1 MGVVLEQIDEP
12 SAADEWKCWRRA
24 ERSVTV
30 AENNSSYFATR
41 NAKAKK
47 KNPTRDGVK
56 IPFALLWGVGM
67 NCLILS
73 MMVLDCH

>member
-1 MGVVLEQIDEP
+1 MGVVLEQTDEP

-30 AENNSSYFATR
+30 AENSSSYFATR

-47 KNPTRDGVK
+47 QKKGDGVK
-56 IPFALLWGVGM
+56 IPFALHWGVEM